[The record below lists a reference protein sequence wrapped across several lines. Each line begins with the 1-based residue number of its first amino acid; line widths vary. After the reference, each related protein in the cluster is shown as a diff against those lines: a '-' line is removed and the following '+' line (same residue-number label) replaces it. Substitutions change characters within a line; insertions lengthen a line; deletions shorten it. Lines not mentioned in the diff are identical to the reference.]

1 MVGANVVVK
10 GPPFLPDASGTVG
23 CADKPNCDDMH
34 NCTATCTT
42 FNARDASTLKAQGY
56 NFIRLGVVWAG
67 GQPNGP
73 GPLDPT
79 FQAKLQ
85 AILYVFR
92 MALHCTDTDTALH
105 CTMLHSTLQGHPHHY
120 TTFRL
125 PNKIAD
131 HFEILITAAY

>member
-1 MVGANVVVK
+1 MLLLQLHVLTLASLVSPPLPRVLIAENGHFVNPTTREVVLMVGTNVVVK

-42 FNARDASTLKAQGY
+42 FNARDAATLKTQGY

-67 GQPNGP
+67 GQPDGP

-79 FQAKLQ
+79 FQAKLL
-85 AILYVFR
+85 AIL
-92 MALHCTDTDTALH
+92 
-105 CTMLHSTLQGHPHHY
+105 
-120 TTFRL
+120 
-125 PNKIAD
+125 
-131 HFEILITAAY
+131 